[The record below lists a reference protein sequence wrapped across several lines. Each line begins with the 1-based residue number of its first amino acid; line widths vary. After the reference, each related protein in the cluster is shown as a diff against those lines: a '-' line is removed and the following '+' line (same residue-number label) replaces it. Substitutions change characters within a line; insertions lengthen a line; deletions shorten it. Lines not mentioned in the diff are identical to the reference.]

1 MASLWCVSHWADP
14 DAQYDSRMNP
24 NEVSAFRSNSVVEMT
39 VFATVSSRARLAC
52 PGLRVGQLT
61 IEWE

>member
-24 NEVSAFRSNSVVEMT
+24 NEGSAFRSNSVVEMT
-39 VFATVSSRARLAC
+39 VFATVSESQWSRPITRATFVNAAM
-52 PGLRVGQLT
+52 P
-61 IEWE
+61 